1 MPRRRR
7 KKAELWIGL
16 LTIVSFIVLLWGY
29 FWLTGQPLG
38 ERGYNVVVVVP
49 NASGLDKGDRVRLAG
64 VEVGVVTSVRLVAAD
79 RVIVRLRLHRD
90 LELPRDSRALLQ
102 SVGVFGDVIIALQ
115 AGSSQTMASDGD
127 TLAVGTTTGLMD
139 LAGDL
144 GDQAQVVLGQ
154 IERLLADTAIDD
166 VHGSAAAL
174 QGTLRELER
183 LVRENGDDFAALS
196 RSLRQT
202 AETLQETVEGTD
214 VDKAVADIEATAAAL
229 AETAET
235 LKQTAESIASVAD
248 KVDRGEGTLGLLVND
263 PSLYEDL
270 RSAVNSVS
278 SLSQDIQQNPGRY
291 LKLAIF

>member
-1 MPRRRR
+1 
-7 KKAELWIGL
+7 L

-214 VDKAVADIEATAAAL
+214 VDKAVADIEATAATL

>member
-1 MPRRRR
+1 
-7 KKAELWIGL
+7 L